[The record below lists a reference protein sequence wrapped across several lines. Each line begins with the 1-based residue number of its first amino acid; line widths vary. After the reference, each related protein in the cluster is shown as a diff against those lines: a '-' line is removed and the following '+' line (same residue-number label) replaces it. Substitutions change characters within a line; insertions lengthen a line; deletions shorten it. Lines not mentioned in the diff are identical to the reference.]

1 MKVLRYLK
9 NYFRSSRRFRILILK
24 LPQPENIE
32 TCSAYHEF
40 LMPTAKNDIFQ
51 EPIYRGVNPRYIFSG
66 SMDIRRE
73 IPKKHTFSGLFG
85 RQNIQWPLRPPTVRF
100 WPPIDTPIPPLGM
113 RKVWLRVGWI
123 ISSWWWDWSLLVI
136 WKNQNQPHFC
146 QLVTSLVLGIY

>member
-51 EPIYRGVNPRYIFSG
+51 EPIYRGVNPRYDFSG

-73 IPKKHTFSGLFG
+73 IPKNLTFSGLFG
-85 RQNIQWPLRPPTVRF
+85 RQNIQ
-100 WPPIDTPIPPLGM
+100 
-113 RKVWLRVGWI
+113 
-123 ISSWWWDWSLLVI
+123 
-136 WKNQNQPHFC
+136 
-146 QLVTSLVLGIY
+146 